1 MQISDFKNVKIILC
15 GFQKIPSGQ
24 YQWNIHTKFE
34 SLSKGIQTSNMRNV
48 QITSKK
54 LLTQPA
60 VMKYKHEKFGQILL
74 GPLNNKWSKFTKPK
88 PKPRVKN
95 QGFRI

>member
-1 MQISDFKNVKIILC
+1 MPLWVSKN
-15 GFQKIPSGQ
+15 PSGQ

-60 VMKYKHEKFGQILL
+60 VMKDKHEKFGQILL
-74 GPLNNKWSKFTKPK
+74 GPLNNKWPKFTSQ
-88 PKPRVKN
+88 N
-95 QGFRI
+95 QSQGLKIKDSGIKKSEG